1 MKHSVFVLLYLLG
14 QFLTAFVR
22 SKVTVII
29 SSENDNS
36 SKDPKCNSAAK
47 AISEVKDELV
57 ELKDEMRL
65 LKEKGLENPIP
76 VNLYMYRKPTIC
88 FINLRHLT
96 SKAQ

>member
-1 MKHSVFVLLYLLG
+1 MKHSVFVVLYLLG

-29 SSENDNS
+29 SSEKDNS
-36 SKDPKCNSAAK
+36 SKEPKCNSAAK

-57 ELKDEMRL
+57 ELKEEMRL

-76 VNLYMYRKPTIC
+76 VNL
-88 FINLRHLT
+88 
-96 SKAQ
+96 